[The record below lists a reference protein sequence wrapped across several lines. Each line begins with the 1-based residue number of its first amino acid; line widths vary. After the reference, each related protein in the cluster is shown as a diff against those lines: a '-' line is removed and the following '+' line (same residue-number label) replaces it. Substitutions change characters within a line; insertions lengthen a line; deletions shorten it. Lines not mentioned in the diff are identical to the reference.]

1 MLRQFLNVAVLSLCV
16 TANAAPEQPIELVVP
31 FTPGGLTGSTSR
43 MFAQLLG
50 EHLGQPI
57 TVRYYPGHHAQKGA
71 SHVAKSPPNGRTLLA
86 ITVTHSANATL
97 MPHARFDL
105 QKDLTGIA
113 FLTAAPLVVVVP
125 QQSAI
130 QSLQDLVVAAKKS
143 PLQVGTSGNGS
154 SPHLTMALFDDL
166 TGTQS
171 LSIPHMGGKI
181 AIESLIA
188 GKVDAVFSNIPQIIE
203 PLRAG
208 SLRALAITSTTRH
221 PLLPDVPTS
230 AEAGMPEL
238 IAENWG
244 AIMAPHGTPPE
255 TIAHLSDALKTIAA
269 KPATQKLVSDIGL
282 DIRFV
287 GHQGFKQHLLQ
298 DIQKWQT
305 LIKKHNISP
314 GWSE

>member
-1 MLRQFLNVAVLSLCV
+1 MLRQFFYVAVLGLCMA
-16 TANAAPEQPIELVVP
+16 ANAAPKHPIELVVP

-43 MFAQLLG
+43 VFAQLLC

-57 TVRYYPGHHAQKGA
+57 TVRYFPGHHAQEGA
-71 SHVAKSPPNGRTLLA
+71 RHVSKSAPNGRTLLA

-97 MPHARFDL
+97 MPNARYDL
-105 QKDLTGIA
+105 QRDLKGIA

-125 QQSAI
+125 QQSPI

-166 TGTQS
+166 TDTQS
-171 LSIPHMGGKI
+171 LSIPHTGGKI

-208 SLRALAITSTTRH
+208 HLRALAITSTTRH

-244 AIMAPHGTPPE
+244 AIMAPHGTPPD
-255 TIAHLSDALKTIAA
+255 TIGHLSTALNTIAA
-269 KPATQKLVSDIGL
+269 KPATQKMVADMGL
-282 DIRFV
+282 GIRFV
-287 GHQGFKQHLLQ
+287 GHQDFEQHLQ
-298 DIQKWQT
+298 QEIKKWQN

-314 GWSE
+314 GWVD